1 MLDENPENTFTKK
14 IHDFIINPG
23 FWTKIGNYFS
33 KLLPDNKKKSSI
45 LLIDEADVF
54 LD

>member
-1 MLDENPENTFTKK
+1 MGG
-14 IHDFIINPG
+14 I
-23 FWTKIGNYFS
+23 
-33 KLLPDNKKKSSI
+33 LPKNNKSNKI